1 MEVRLLQRDNMND
14 LIDQFLNY
22 MRVERGVSENTIEAY
37 GRDLRGLAD
46 FVEKEGAS
54 CKKIDINILTNYI
67 TYLSERLSRRSLARN
82 ISAIRTFFKF
92 LVLEGV
98 IQENPARFLEV
109 PKVSKTLPG
118 ILNEHEIELLL
129 NQPSASTPIG
139 IRDKA
144 MIELLYATGVR
155 VSELVH
161 LKISDVDLNVGYIKV
176 KGKGAKERF
185 VPIGEKAVSVLK
197 EYIEKARSKFDK
209 KRGSPYLFLNN
220 RGKPFSRQGFW
231 KMLKSYAK
239 KAGIKKRITPH
250 IIRHSFATHLIKNG
264 ADLRSVQM
272 MLGHSDISTTQIYTH
287 VDRSYLKEVYNRC
300 HPRA

>member
-1 MEVRLLQRDNMND
+1 MRLLQRDDIND

-22 MRVERGVSENTIEAY
+22 MRIERGVSENTIEAY
-37 GRDLRGLAD
+37 SRDLKGLAG
-46 FVEKEGAS
+46 FIKERAIS
-54 CKKIDINILTNYI
+54 FEKIDIDLLTNYI
-67 TYLSERLSRRSLARN
+67 SYLSKRLSKRSLARN

-109 PKVSKTLPG
+109 PKVSKTLPS
-118 ILNEHEIELLL
+118 ILNEYEIELLL
-129 NQPSASTPIG
+129 NQPSDSTPIG
-139 IRDKA
+139 IRDRA

-161 LKISDVDLNVGYIKV
+161 LKITDVDLSGRYIKV
-176 KGKGAKERF
+176 RGKGAKERF
-185 VPIGEKAVSVLK
+185 IPISEKAVSVLK
-197 EYIEKARSKFDK
+197 EYIDKARAKFDK
-209 KRGSPYLFLNN
+209 KKGSPYLFLNN
-220 RGKPFSRQGFW
+220 RGLPFSRQGFW

-239 KAGIKKRITPH
+239 KAGIKKKITPH
-250 IIRHSFATHLIKNG
+250 IIRHSFATHLLRNG
-264 ADLRSVQM
+264 ADLRSIQM

-287 VDRSYLKEVYNRC
+287 IDRSYLKEVYNRC

>member
-1 MEVRLLQRDNMND
+1 MRLLQRDNLND
-14 LIDQFLNY
+14 LIDQFINY
-22 MRVERGVSENTIEAY
+22 IRIERGVSKNTIEAY
-37 GRDLRGLAD
+37 SRDLKGFAD
-46 FVEKEGAS
+46 FIAKNKFNLE
-54 CKKIDINILTNYI
+54 KIDVAVLTEYIN
-67 TYLSERLSRRSLARN
+67 YLSAKLSRRSLARN

-92 LVLEGV
+92 LVLEGI
-98 IQENPARFLEV
+98 IQENPARLLEV

-129 NQPSASTPIG
+129 NQPSLNSAIG

-144 MIELLYATGVR
+144 MLELLYASGLR
-155 VSELVH
+155 VSELVN
-161 LKISDVDLNVGYIKV
+161 LKLSNLNMSIGYIKV
-176 KGKGAKERF
+176 MGKGSKERF
-185 VPIGEKAVSVLK
+185 VPIGEKAITALK
-197 EYIEKARSKFDK
+197 RYMSIARSKFDK
-209 KRGSPYLFLNN
+209 GKGSPYLFLNS

-231 KMLKSYAK
+231 KLLKSYAR

-250 IIRHSFATHLIKNG
+250 IIRHSFATHLLQNG

-287 VDRSYLKEVYNRC
+287 VDRTYLKEVYNKY

>member
-1 MEVRLLQRDNMND
+1 MEVRLLQRDNIND

-287 VDRSYLKEVYNRC
+287 IDRSYLKEVYNRC

>member
-1 MEVRLLQRDNMND
+1 MRLLQRDNIND

-287 VDRSYLKEVYNRC
+287 IDRSYLKEVYNRC

>member
-1 MEVRLLQRDNMND
+1 MRLLQRDNIND

-161 LKISDVDLNVGYIKV
+161 LKISDVDLSVGYIKV

-287 VDRSYLKEVYNRC
+287 IDRSYLKEVYNRC

>member
-1 MEVRLLQRDNMND
+1 MRLLQRDNMND

-287 VDRSYLKEVYNRC
+287 IDRSYLKEVYNRC

>member
-1 MEVRLLQRDNMND
+1 MSD

-22 MRVERGVSENTIEAY
+22 MRIERGVSENTIEAY
-37 GRDLRGLAD
+37 GRDLRGLID
-46 FVEKEGAS
+46 FIEKEGIP
-54 CKKIDINILTNYI
+54 CQKINIHLLSNYI
-67 TYLSERLSRRSLARN
+67 AYLSKRLSRRSLARN

-98 IQENPARFLEV
+98 IEENPARFLEV

-129 NQPSASTPIG
+129 NQPSDSTPIG

-161 LKISDVDLNVGYIKV
+161 LRISDVDLSVGYIKV
-176 KGKGAKERF
+176 KGKGSKERF

-197 EYIEKARSKFDK
+197 EYINKARSKFDK
-209 KRGSPYLFLNN
+209 KKGSPYLFLNN

-250 IIRHSFATHLIKNG
+250 IIRHSFATHLLKNG

-287 VDRSYLKEVYNRC
+287 IDRSYLKEVYNRC